1 VNGYEEALNYLRMIR
16 KMPISL
22 RVLSDKIKVLET
34 QIVDVNSTAIS
45 DNEHVNSSNVSD
57 KMKSVDRLIDLK
69 NELEAEKESYR
80 LLLSESNELINQLS
94 KTEYKTIIFEYYI
107 NRKTMEYIADN
118 IVGLTVRHLY
128 RLRKYALKEFQKILS
143 QNKKNDKNVIECQC

>member
-1 VNGYEEALNYLRMIR
+1 MNGYEEALNYLRMIR

-80 LLLSESNELINQLS
+80 LLLSESNDLINQLS